1 MNILIVQ
8 GPNLNLVGVR
18 SAKSGEQITLDK
30 INRGLRQQANRRPEE
45 LTLKILQT
53 HKIEKA
59 MTTIHRNRNWANGII
74 LAPMAWARY
83 EYALRDCLDTV
94 AIPTI
99 EVFLAEQ
106 YESEEDKVMS
116 ILSAVCM
123 DSMSGHP
130 LSIFT
135 CLFSTLTLPAKRR
148 GLDLGVCGCIKKKKK
163 YRGRCG
169 LHIMTR
175 Y

>member
-8 GPNLNLVGVR
+8 GPNLNLIGLR
-18 SAKSGEQITLDK
+18 SAKSGDQITLDK
-30 INRGLRQQANRRPEE
+30 INRGLRQQANKRPED
-45 LTLKILQT
+45 LTVIILQT

-59 MTTIHRNRNWANGII
+59 MTTIHRNRKWANGII

-99 EVFLAEQ
+99 EVFLADQ

-123 DSMSGHP
+123 DSMNGHP

-135 CLFSTLTLPAKRR
+135 DALDRLVNHLTE
-148 GLDLGVCGCIKKKKK
+148 
-163 YRGRCG
+163 
-169 LHIMTR
+169 
-175 Y
+175 

>member
-8 GPNLNLVGVR
+8 GPNLNLIGLR
-18 SAKSGEQITLDK
+18 SAKNGDQITLDK
-30 INRGLRQQANRRPEE
+30 INRGLRQQANKRPED
-45 LTLKILQT
+45 LTVKILQT

-59 MTTIHRNRNWANGII
+59 MTTIHRNRKWANGII

-99 EVFLAEQ
+99 EVFLADQ

-116 ILSAVCM
+116 ILSAVCI
-123 DSMSGHP
+123 DSISGHP

-135 CLFSTLTLPAKRR
+135 DALDRLVNHLTE
-148 GLDLGVCGCIKKKKK
+148 
-163 YRGRCG
+163 
-169 LHIMTR
+169 
-175 Y
+175 

>member
-8 GPNLNLVGVR
+8 GPNLNLIGLR
-18 SAKSGEQITLDK
+18 SAKSGDQITLDK
-30 INRGLRQQANRRPEE
+30 INRGLRQQANKRPED
-45 LTLKILQT
+45 LTVKILQT

-59 MTTIHRNRNWANGII
+59 MTTIHRNRKWANGIVI
-74 LAPMAWARY
+74 APMAWARY

-99 EVFLAEQ
+99 EVFLTDQ

-135 CLFSTLTLPAKRR
+135 DALDRLVNHLTE
-148 GLDLGVCGCIKKKKK
+148 
-163 YRGRCG
+163 
-169 LHIMTR
+169 
-175 Y
+175 

>member
-8 GPNLNLVGVR
+8 GPNLNLIGLR
-18 SAKSGEQITLDK
+18 SAKSGDQITLDK
-30 INRGLRQQANRRPEE
+30 INRGLRQQANKRPED
-45 LTLKILQT
+45 LTVKILQT

-59 MTTIHRNRNWANGII
+59 MTTIHRNRRWANGII

-99 EVFLAEQ
+99 EVFLADQ

-135 CLFSTLTLPAKRR
+135 DA
-148 GLDLGVCGCIKKKKK
+148 LD
-163 YRGRCG
+163 
-169 LHIMTR
+169 
-175 Y
+175 

>member
-8 GPNLNLVGVR
+8 GPNLNLIGLR
-18 SAKSGEQITLDK
+18 SAKSGYQITLDK
-30 INRGLRQQANRRPEE
+30 INRGLRQQANKRPED
-45 LTLKILQT
+45 LTVKILQT

-59 MTTIHRNRNWANGII
+59 MTTIHRNRKWANGIV

-99 EVFLAEQ
+99 EVFLADQ

-123 DSMSGHP
+123 DSISGHP
-130 LSIFT
+130 LSIFIDA
-135 CLFSTLTLPAKRR
+135 LDRLVNHLTE
-148 GLDLGVCGCIKKKKK
+148 
-163 YRGRCG
+163 
-169 LHIMTR
+169 
-175 Y
+175 

>member
-8 GPNLNLVGVR
+8 GPNLNLIGLR
-18 SAKSGEQITLDK
+18 SAKSGDQITLDK
-30 INRGLRQQANRRPEE
+30 INRGLRQQANKRPED
-45 LTLKILQT
+45 LTVKILQT

-59 MTTIHRNRNWANGII
+59 MTTIHRNRKWANGII

-99 EVFLAEQ
+99 EVFLADQ
-106 YESEEDKVMS
+106 YESEEDKAMS

-135 CLFSTLTLPAKRR
+135 DALDRLVNHLTE
-148 GLDLGVCGCIKKKKK
+148 
-163 YRGRCG
+163 
-169 LHIMTR
+169 
-175 Y
+175 

>member
-8 GPNLNLVGVR
+8 GPNLNLIGLR
-18 SAKSGEQITLDK
+18 SAKSGDQITLDK
-30 INRGLRQQANRRPEE
+30 INRNLRKQANKRPED
-45 LTLKILQT
+45 LTVKILQT

-59 MTTIHRNRNWANGII
+59 MTTIHRNRRWANGII

-99 EVFLAEQ
+99 EVFLADQ

-135 CLFSTLTLPAKRR
+135 DALDRLVNHLTE
-148 GLDLGVCGCIKKKKK
+148 
-163 YRGRCG
+163 
-169 LHIMTR
+169 
-175 Y
+175 

>member
-8 GPNLNLVGVR
+8 GPNLNLIGLR
-18 SAKSGEQITLDK
+18 SAKSGDQITLDK
-30 INRGLRQQANRRPEE
+30 INRSLRQQANKRPED
-45 LTLKILQT
+45 LTVKILQT

-59 MTTIHRNRNWANGII
+59 MTTIHRNRKWANGII
-74 LAPMAWARY
+74 LAPMACARY

-99 EVFLAEQ
+99 EVFLADQ

-123 DSMSGHP
+123 DSMTGHP

-135 CLFSTLTLPAKRR
+135 DALDRLVNHLTE
-148 GLDLGVCGCIKKKKK
+148 
-163 YRGRCG
+163 
-169 LHIMTR
+169 
-175 Y
+175 

>member
-8 GPNLNLVGVR
+8 GPNLNLIGLR
-18 SAKSGEQITLDK
+18 SAKSGDQITLDK
-30 INRGLRQQANRRPEE
+30 INRGLRQQANKRPED
-45 LTLKILQT
+45 LTVKILQT
-53 HKIEKA
+53 HKIEEA
-59 MTTIHRNRNWANGII
+59 MTTIHRNRKWANGII

-99 EVFLAEQ
+99 EVFLADQ

-135 CLFSTLTLPAKRR
+135 DALDRLVNHLTE
-148 GLDLGVCGCIKKKKK
+148 
-163 YRGRCG
+163 
-169 LHIMTR
+169 
-175 Y
+175 

>member
-8 GPNLNLVGVR
+8 GPNLNLIGLR
-18 SAKSGEQITLDK
+18 SAKSGDQITLDK
-30 INRGLRQQANRRPEE
+30 INRGLRQQANRRPED
-45 LTLKILQT
+45 LTVKILQT

-59 MTTIHRNRNWANGII
+59 MTTIPRNRKWANGIV

-99 EVFLAEQ
+99 EVFLTDQ

-135 CLFSTLTLPAKRR
+135 DALDRLVNHLT
-148 GLDLGVCGCIKKKKK
+148 
-163 YRGRCG
+163 
-169 LHIMTR
+169 
-175 Y
+175 

>member
-8 GPNLNLVGVR
+8 GPNLNLIGLR
-18 SAKSGEQITLDK
+18 SAKSGDQITMDK
-30 INRGLRQQANRRPEE
+30 INRGLRQQANKRPEDM
-45 LTLKILQT
+45 TVKILQT

-59 MTTIHRNRNWANGII
+59 MTTIHRNRKWANGIV

-99 EVFLAEQ
+99 EVFLADQ

-135 CLFSTLTLPAKRR
+135 DALDRLVNHLTK
-148 GLDLGVCGCIKKKKK
+148 
-163 YRGRCG
+163 
-169 LHIMTR
+169 
-175 Y
+175 

>member
-1 MNILIVQ
+1 VQ
-8 GPNLNLVGVR
+8 GPNLNLIGLR
-18 SAKSGEQITLDK
+18 SAKSGDQITLDK
-30 INRGLRQQANRRPEE
+30 INRSLRQQANKRPED
-45 LTLKILQT
+45 LTVKILQT

-59 MTTIHRNRNWANGII
+59 MTTIHRNRKWANGII

-99 EVFLAEQ
+99 EVFLADQ

-135 CLFSTLTLPAKRR
+135 DALDRLVNHLT
-148 GLDLGVCGCIKKKKK
+148 
-163 YRGRCG
+163 
-169 LHIMTR
+169 
-175 Y
+175 

>member
-8 GPNLNLVGVR
+8 GPNLNLIGLR
-18 SAKSGEQITLDK
+18 SAKSGDQITMDK
-30 INRGLRQQANRRPEE
+30 INRGLRQQANKRPED
-45 LTLKILQT
+45 LTVKILQT

-59 MTTIHRNRNWANGII
+59 MTTIHRNRKWANGII

-99 EVFLAEQ
+99 EVFLADQ

-123 DSMSGHP
+123 DSISGHP

-135 CLFSTLTLPAKRR
+135 DALDRLVNHLTK
-148 GLDLGVCGCIKKKKK
+148 
-163 YRGRCG
+163 
-169 LHIMTR
+169 
-175 Y
+175 

>member
-8 GPNLNLVGVR
+8 GPNLNLIGLR
-18 SAKSGEQITLDK
+18 SAKSGDQITLDK
-30 INRGLRQQANRRPEE
+30 INRGLRQQANKRPED
-45 LTLKILQT
+45 LTVKILQT

-59 MTTIHRNRNWANGII
+59 MTTIHRNRKWANGIVI
-74 LAPMAWARY
+74 APMAWARY

-99 EVFLAEQ
+99 EVFLADQ

-135 CLFSTLTLPAKRR
+135 DALDRLVNHLT
-148 GLDLGVCGCIKKKKK
+148 
-163 YRGRCG
+163 
-169 LHIMTR
+169 
-175 Y
+175 

>member
-1 MNILIVQ
+1 MNILIVL
-8 GPNLNLVGVR
+8 GPNLNLIGLR
-18 SAKSGEQITLDK
+18 SAKSGDQITLDK
-30 INRGLRQQANRRPEE
+30 INRSLRQQANKRPED
-45 LTLKILQT
+45 LTVKILQT

-59 MTTIHRNRNWANGII
+59 MTTIHSNRKWANGIV

-99 EVFLAEQ
+99 EVFLADQ

-135 CLFSTLTLPAKRR
+135 DALDRLVNHLTK
-148 GLDLGVCGCIKKKKK
+148 
-163 YRGRCG
+163 
-169 LHIMTR
+169 
-175 Y
+175 

>member
-30 INRGLRQQANRRPEE
+30 INRGLRKKANIRPEE
-45 LTLKILQT
+45 LNLKILQT

-59 MTTIHRNRNWANGII
+59 MTTIHRNRKWANGIVI
-74 LAPMAWARY
+74 APMAWARY

-99 EVFLAEQ
+99 EVFLADQ

-135 CLFSTLTLPAKRR
+135 DALDRLVNHLTE
-148 GLDLGVCGCIKKKKK
+148 
-163 YRGRCG
+163 
-169 LHIMTR
+169 
-175 Y
+175 

>member
-8 GPNLNLVGVR
+8 GPNLNLIGLR
-18 SAKSGEQITLDK
+18 SAKSGDQITLDK
-30 INRGLRQQANRRPEE
+30 INRSLRQQANKRPED
-45 LTLKILQT
+45 LTVKILQT

-59 MTTIHRNRNWANGII
+59 MTTIHRNRKWANGII

-99 EVFLAEQ
+99 EVFLADQ

-135 CLFSTLTLPAKRR
+135 DALDRLVNHLTE
-148 GLDLGVCGCIKKKKK
+148 
-163 YRGRCG
+163 
-169 LHIMTR
+169 
-175 Y
+175 

>member
-8 GPNLNLVGVR
+8 GPNLNLIGLR
-18 SAKSGEQITLDK
+18 SAKSGDQITLDK
-30 INRGLRQQANRRPEE
+30 INRSLRHQANRRPED

-59 MTTIHRNRNWANGII
+59 MTTIHRNRKWANGII

-106 YESEEDKVMS
+106 DESEEDKVMS

-135 CLFSTLTLPAKRR
+135 DALDRLANHLTE
-148 GLDLGVCGCIKKKKK
+148 
-163 YRGRCG
+163 
-169 LHIMTR
+169 
-175 Y
+175 

>member
-8 GPNLNLVGVR
+8 GPNLNLVGLR

-30 INRGLRQQANRRPEE
+30 INRSLRQQANKRPEE

-59 MTTIHRNRNWANGII
+59 MTAIHRNRNWANGII

-94 AIPTI
+94 AIPTV
-99 EVFLAEQ
+99 EVFLSEH
-106 YESEEDKVMS
+106 YESEED
-116 ILSAVCM
+116 
-123 DSMSGHP
+123 
-130 LSIFT
+130 
-135 CLFSTLTLPAKRR
+135 
-148 GLDLGVCGCIKKKKK
+148 
-163 YRGRCG
+163 
-169 LHIMTR
+169 
-175 Y
+175 

>member
-1 MNILIVQ
+1 MNILIMQ
-8 GPNLNLVGVR
+8 GPNLNLVGLR

-30 INRGLRQQANRRPEE
+30 INRRLRQQAKKCPEE

-59 MTTIHRNRNWANGII
+59 MTTIHRNRKWANGMIM
-74 LAPMAWARY
+74 APMAWARY

-99 EVFLAEQ
+99 EVFLADQ

-135 CLFSTLTLPAKRR
+135 DALDRLVNHLTE
-148 GLDLGVCGCIKKKKK
+148 
-163 YRGRCG
+163 
-169 LHIMTR
+169 
-175 Y
+175 

>member
-1 MNILIVQ
+1 MNILVVQ
-8 GPNLNLVGVR
+8 GPNLNLIGLR
-18 SAKSGEQITLDK
+18 SAKSGDQITLDK
-30 INRGLRQQANRRPEE
+30 INRNLRKQANKRPED
-45 LTLKILQT
+45 LTVKILQT

-59 MTTIHRNRNWANGII
+59 MTTIHRNRRWANGII

-99 EVFLAEQ
+99 EVFLADQ

-135 CLFSTLTLPAKRR
+135 DALDRLVNHLT
-148 GLDLGVCGCIKKKKK
+148 
-163 YRGRCG
+163 
-169 LHIMTR
+169 
-175 Y
+175 

>member
-8 GPNLNLVGVR
+8 GPNLNLIGLR
-18 SAKSGEQITLDK
+18 SAKSGDQITLDK
-30 INRGLRQQANRRPEE
+30 INRSLRKQANKRPED
-45 LTLKILQT
+45 LTVKILQT

-59 MTTIHRNRNWANGII
+59 MTTIHRNRKWANGII

-99 EVFLAEQ
+99 EVFLADQ
-106 YESEEDKVMS
+106 YESEEDKVTS

-135 CLFSTLTLPAKRR
+135 DALDRLVNHLT
-148 GLDLGVCGCIKKKKK
+148 
-163 YRGRCG
+163 
-169 LHIMTR
+169 
-175 Y
+175 

>member
-30 INRGLRQQANRRPEE
+30 INRGLRKKANIRPEE
-45 LTLKILQT
+45 LNLKILQT
-53 HKIEKA
+53 HKIEKV

-94 AIPTI
+94 AVPTI
-99 EVFLAEQ
+99 EVFLTDQ

-135 CLFSTLTLPAKRR
+135 DALDRLVNHLTK
-148 GLDLGVCGCIKKKKK
+148 
-163 YRGRCG
+163 
-169 LHIMTR
+169 
-175 Y
+175 

>member
-8 GPNLNLVGVR
+8 GPNLNLIGLR
-18 SAKSGEQITLDK
+18 SAKSGDQITLDK
-30 INRGLRQQANRRPEE
+30 INRGLRQQANKRPED
-45 LTLKILQT
+45 LTVKILQT

-59 MTTIHRNRNWANGII
+59 MTTIHRNRKWANGII

-83 EYALRDCLDTV
+83 EYALRECLDTV

-99 EVFLAEQ
+99 EVFLADQ

-135 CLFSTLTLPAKRR
+135 DALDRLVNHLTK
-148 GLDLGVCGCIKKKKK
+148 
-163 YRGRCG
+163 
-169 LHIMTR
+169 
-175 Y
+175 

>member
-8 GPNLNLVGVR
+8 GPNLNLIGLR
-18 SAKSGEQITLDK
+18 SAKSGDQITLDK
-30 INRGLRQQANRRPEE
+30 INRSLRQQANKRPED
-45 LTLKILQT
+45 LTVKILQT

-59 MTTIHRNRNWANGII
+59 MTTIHRNRKWANGII

-106 YESEEDKVMS
+106 YESEEDKVTS
-116 ILSAVCM
+116 ILSAVCLN
-123 DSMSGHP
+123 SISGHP
-130 LSIFT
+130 LTIFT
-135 CLFSTLTLPAKRR
+135 DALDQIVNHLTE
-148 GLDLGVCGCIKKKKK
+148 
-163 YRGRCG
+163 
-169 LHIMTR
+169 
-175 Y
+175 

>member
-8 GPNLNLVGVR
+8 GPNLNLIGLR
-18 SAKSGEQITLDK
+18 SAKSGDQITLDK
-30 INRGLRQQANRRPEE
+30 INRGLRQQANKRPED
-45 LTLKILQT
+45 LTVKILQT

-59 MTTIHRNRNWANGII
+59 MTTIHRNRKWANGIV

-99 EVFLAEQ
+99 EVFLTDQ

-123 DSMSGHP
+123 DSMNGHP

-135 CLFSTLTLPAKRR
+135 DALDRLVNHLTK
-148 GLDLGVCGCIKKKKK
+148 
-163 YRGRCG
+163 
-169 LHIMTR
+169 
-175 Y
+175 

>member
-8 GPNLNLVGVR
+8 GPNLNLIGLR
-18 SAKSGEQITLDK
+18 SAKSGDQITLDK
-30 INRGLRQQANRRPEE
+30 INRSLRKQANKRPEE
-45 LTLKILQT
+45 LTVKILQT

-59 MTTIHRNRNWANGII
+59 MTTIHRNRKWANGII

-99 EVFLAEQ
+99 EVFLADQ

-123 DSMSGHP
+123 YSMSGHP

-135 CLFSTLTLPAKRR
+135 DALDRLVNHLT
-148 GLDLGVCGCIKKKKK
+148 
-163 YRGRCG
+163 
-169 LHIMTR
+169 
-175 Y
+175 

>member
-8 GPNLNLVGVR
+8 GPNLNLIGLR
-18 SAKSGEQITLDK
+18 SAKSGDQITLDK
-30 INRGLRQQANRRPEE
+30 INRNLRKQANKRPED
-45 LTLKILQT
+45 LTVKILQT

-59 MTTIHRNRNWANGII
+59 MTTIHRNRRWANGII

-99 EVFLAEQ
+99 EVFLADQ

-135 CLFSTLTLPAKRR
+135 DALDRLVNHLTA
-148 GLDLGVCGCIKKKKK
+148 
-163 YRGRCG
+163 
-169 LHIMTR
+169 
-175 Y
+175 

>member
-8 GPNLNLVGVR
+8 GPNLNLIGLR
-18 SAKSGEQITLDK
+18 SAKSGDQITLDK
-30 INRGLRQQANRRPEE
+30 INRSLRQQANKRPED
-45 LTLKILQT
+45 LTVKILQT

-59 MTTIHRNRNWANGII
+59 MTTIHRNRKWANGII

-135 CLFSTLTLPAKRR
+135 DALDRLANHLTE
-148 GLDLGVCGCIKKKKK
+148 
-163 YRGRCG
+163 
-169 LHIMTR
+169 
-175 Y
+175 

>member
-8 GPNLNLVGVR
+8 GPNLNLIGLR
-18 SAKSGEQITLDK
+18 SAKSGDQITLDK
-30 INRGLRQQANRRPEE
+30 INRSLRQQANKRPED
-45 LTLKILQT
+45 LTVKILQT

-59 MTTIHRNRNWANGII
+59 MTTIHRNRKWANGIVI
-74 LAPMAWARY
+74 APMAWARY

-99 EVFLAEQ
+99 EVFLADQ

-135 CLFSTLTLPAKRR
+135 DALDRLVNHLTE
-148 GLDLGVCGCIKKKKK
+148 
-163 YRGRCG
+163 
-169 LHIMTR
+169 
-175 Y
+175 

>member
-8 GPNLNLVGVR
+8 GPNLNLIGLR
-18 SAKSGEQITLDK
+18 SAKSGDQITLDK
-30 INRGLRQQANRRPEE
+30 INRGLRQQANKRPED
-45 LTLKILQT
+45 LTVKILQT

-59 MTTIHRNRNWANGII
+59 MTTIHRNRKWANGII

-99 EVFLAEQ
+99 EIFLADQ

-135 CLFSTLTLPAKRR
+135 DALDRLVNHLTK
-148 GLDLGVCGCIKKKKK
+148 
-163 YRGRCG
+163 
-169 LHIMTR
+169 
-175 Y
+175 

>member
-8 GPNLNLVGVR
+8 GPNLNLIGLR
-18 SAKSGEQITLDK
+18 SAKSGDQITLDK
-30 INRGLRQQANRRPEE
+30 INRSLRQQANKRPED
-45 LTLKILQT
+45 LTVKILQT

-59 MTTIHRNRNWANGII
+59 MTTIHRNRKWANGII

-99 EVFLAEQ
+99 EVFLADQ

-123 DSMSGHP
+123 DSISGHP

-135 CLFSTLTLPAKRR
+135 DALDRLVNHLTE
-148 GLDLGVCGCIKKKKK
+148 
-163 YRGRCG
+163 
-169 LHIMTR
+169 
-175 Y
+175 